1 MLRLETL
8 MTILGWTFTIL
19 ISFLM
24 GAVLELNKN
33 TLFGWLLFAIALA
46 GMAVI
51 SVKYMG
57 YRLSVFGFLA
67 SEEMLESEGTAGNFG
82 LLDQIKALEWVR
94 QNIESFGGDPN
105 SETLSGFEQS
115 TDSSKVM
122 EFGTH
127 TGMIEEPDLA
137 LYEILD
143 RMYGWENE

>member
-1 MLRLETL
+1 

-19 ISFLM
+19 ISILM

-67 SEEMLESEGTAGNFG
+67 TEEMLESEGTAGNFG

-105 SETLSGFEQS
+105 SETLSGFEES
-115 TDSSKVM
+115 PDSSKVM
-122 EFGTH
+122 EFGAH

-143 RMYGWENE
+143 RMYGWEKE